1 MRTITRFAL
10 IVAAFTLLSTLA
22 LAAPPKPERANKYF
36 KVAGTVIQI
45 DNKDRTLL
53 VTDRLANKL
62 YLIEVPEAVT
72 FKITFGRYM
81 RMTEPGF
88 GDVNIG
94 ERIEIRCLRGATEH
108 LARLE
113 DGRSVI
119 VLSASA
125 R

>member
-1 MRTITRFAL
+1 MRTITRFAS

-22 LAAPPKPERANKYF
+22 LAAPKAERANKYF

-53 VTDRLANKL
+53 VTDRLSNKL

-81 RMTEPGF
+81 RMAEPGF

-94 ERIEIRCLRGATEH
+94 ERVEIRCERGD
-108 LARLE
+108 RK
-113 DGRSVI
+113 SV
-119 VLSASA
+119 V
-125 R
+125 

>member
-1 MRTITRFAL
+1 MRTITRFAS

-22 LAAPPKPERANKYF
+22 LAAPKTERANKYF

-53 VTDRLANKL
+53 VADRLSNKV

-81 RMTEPGF
+81 RMAEPGF
-88 GDVNIG
+88 GDVFIG
-94 ERIEIRCLRGATEH
+94 ERVEIRCERGSTEH

-113 DGRSVI
+113 DGRSVT
-119 VLSASA
+119 VLSAAA

>member
-1 MRTITRFAL
+1 MRTITRSAS

-22 LAAPPKPERANKYF
+22 LAAPKAERANKYF

-53 VTDRLANKL
+53 VADRLSNKL
-62 YLIEVPEAVT
+62 YLIEVPESVT

-94 ERIEIRCLRGATEH
+94 ERVEIRCERGSTEH

-113 DGRSVI
+113 DGRSVT
-119 VLSASA
+119 VLSAAA

>member
-1 MRTITRFAL
+1 MRTITRFAS

-22 LAAPPKPERANKYF
+22 LAAPKAERANKYF

-53 VTDRLANKL
+53 VTDRLSNKL

-81 RMTEPGF
+81 RMAEPGF

-94 ERIEIRCLRGATEH
+94 ERVEIRCLRGATEH

-119 VLSASA
+119 VLSAAA

>member
-1 MRTITRFAL
+1 MRTITRFAS

-22 LAAPPKPERANKYF
+22 FAAPKAERANKYF

-45 DNKDRTLL
+45 DTKDRTLL
-53 VTDRLANKL
+53 VTDRLSNKL

-81 RMTEPGF
+81 RMAEPGF
-88 GDVNIG
+88 GDVFIG
-94 ERIEIRCLRGATEH
+94 ERVEIRCERSATEH

-113 DGRSVI
+113 DGRSI
-119 VLSASA
+119 VLATAA

>member
-1 MRTITRFAL
+1 MKTITRL
-10 IVAAFTLLSTLA
+10 GSIIAAFTLLSTLA
-22 LAAPPKPERANKYF
+22 LAAPRAERANKYF

-53 VTDRLANKL
+53 VADRLSNKL
-62 YLIEVPEAVT
+62 YLIEVPETAT

-81 RMTEPGF
+81 RMAEPGLE
-88 GDVNIG
+88 DVRTG
-94 ERIEIRCLRGATEH
+94 ERVEIRCTRGDSEH

-113 DGRSVI
+113 DGRSVTT
-119 VLSASA
+119 LTAA

>member
-1 MRTITRFAL
+1 MRTITRSAS

-22 LAAPPKPERANKYF
+22 LAAPKTERANKYF

-53 VTDRLANKL
+53 VADRLSNKV

-81 RMTEPGF
+81 RMAEPGF

-94 ERIEIRCLRGATEH
+94 ERVEIRCERGSTEH

-113 DGRSVI
+113 DGRSVT
-119 VLSASA
+119 VLSAAA

>member
-1 MRTITRFAL
+1 MRTITRFAS

-22 LAAPPKPERANKYF
+22 LAAPKAERANKYF

-88 GDVNIG
+88 GDVFIG
-94 ERIEIRCLRGATEH
+94 ESVEIRCERGATEH

-113 DGRSVI
+113 DGRSAI
-119 VLSASA
+119 VLSAAA

>member
-1 MRTITRFAL
+1 MRTITRLAS

-22 LAAPPKPERANKYF
+22 LAAPKAERANKYF

-53 VTDRLANKL
+53 VAGM
-62 YLIEVPEAVT
+62 A
-72 FKITFGRYM
+72 
-81 RMTEPGF
+81 EPGF

-94 ERIEIRCLRGATEH
+94 ERVEIRCERGSTEH

-113 DGRSVI
+113 DGRSVT
-119 VLSASA
+119 VLSAAA

>member
-1 MRTITRFAL
+1 MRTITRFAS
-10 IVAAFTLLSTLA
+10 IVATFTLLSTLA
-22 LAAPPKPERANKYF
+22 LAAPKAERANKYF

-45 DNKDRTLL
+45 DKKDRTLL
-53 VTDRLANKL
+53 VTDRLSNKL

-81 RMTEPGF
+81 RMAEPGF
-88 GDVNIG
+88 GDVHIG
-94 ERIEIRCLRGATEH
+94 ERVEIRCLRGATEH

-113 DGRSVI
+113 DGRSVV
-119 VLSASA
+119 VLSTAA

>member
-1 MRTITRFAL
+1 MRTITRSAS

-22 LAAPPKPERANKYF
+22 LAAPKAERANKYF

-53 VTDRLANKL
+53 VADRLSNKL

-81 RMTEPGF
+81 RMAEPGF
-88 GDVNIG
+88 ADVNIG
-94 ERIEIRCLRGATEH
+94 ERVEIRCERGSTEH
-108 LARLE
+108 LARLQ
-113 DGRSVI
+113 DGRSVT
-119 VLSASA
+119 VLSAAA

>member
-1 MRTITRFAL
+1 MRTITRL
-10 IVAAFTLLSTLA
+10 GSIVAAFTLLSTLA
-22 LAAPPKPERANKYF
+22 LAAPKAERANKYF

-53 VTDRLANKL
+53 VADRLSNKF

-81 RMTEPGF
+81 RMAEPGF

-94 ERIEIRCLRGATEH
+94 ERVEIRCERGSTEH

-113 DGRSVI
+113 DGRSVM
-119 VLSASA
+119 VLSTAA

>member
-1 MRTITRFAL
+1 MRTITRFAS

-22 LAAPPKPERANKYF
+22 LAAPKAERANKYF

-45 DNKDRTLL
+45 DNQDRTLL
-53 VTDRLANKL
+53 VADRLSNKF

-81 RMTEPGF
+81 RMAEPGF

-94 ERIEIRCLRGATEH
+94 ERVEIRCERGSTEH

-113 DGRSVI
+113 DGRSVM
-119 VLSASA
+119 VLSTAA